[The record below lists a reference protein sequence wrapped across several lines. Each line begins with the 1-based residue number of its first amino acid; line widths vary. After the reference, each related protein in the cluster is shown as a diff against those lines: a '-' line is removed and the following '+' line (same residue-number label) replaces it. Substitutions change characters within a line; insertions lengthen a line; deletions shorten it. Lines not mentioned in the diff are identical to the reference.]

1 MDLSVPVTHTKIHC
15 KLKSYKTKVYL
26 TYGPINVRI
35 ENSYVG
41 VLEPASDSGS
51 MVQAIILTINSAFL
65 IFRIVFCTHKIEKRA
80 KGFHR

>member
-26 TYGPINVRI
+26 TCGPINVRI

-41 VLEPASDSGS
+41 VLEPASDTGS
-51 MVQAIILTINSAFL
+51 MVQAIILTINSVFL
-65 IFRIVFCTHKIEKRA
+65 IFLIVFCTHKIEKKA